1 MNKKC
6 YQSPWTKVVKVQQ
19 TEIICG
25 NIQSNTQN
33 EQYGEGSTDLNRE
46 LSGGFTRGH
55 FKKSVE

>member
-25 NIQSNTQN
+25 SIQSNTQN
-33 EQYGEGSTDLNRE
+33 EKYEVGSTE
-46 LSGGFTRGH
+46 GWF
-55 FKKSVE
+55 